1 VIVKGLVTALFAIL
15 KWLLTPVNLPTLV
28 AIDDVQT
35 MVGYI
40 TSNAYN
46 LVYFILPKGTVSAL
60 FTILLA
66 VIAARYLY
74 SFIMWVIRKIPGG
87 MN

>member
-1 VIVKGLVTALFAIL
+1 VIIVAIVKGLFAIL
-15 KWLLTPVNLPTLV
+15 KFLMTPINLPLLA
-28 AIDDVQT
+28 AIDDVHQL
-35 MVGYI
+35 MSYI
-40 TSNAYN
+40 SSMAYN
-46 LVYFILPKGTVSAL
+46 LVYFILPKGTVSTL

>member
-1 VIVKGLVTALFAIL
+1 MIIVAIVKGLFAIL
-15 KWLLTPVNLPTLV
+15 KFLMTPINLPLLA
-28 AIDDVQT
+28 AIDDVHQL
-35 MVGYI
+35 MSYI
-40 TSNAYN
+40 SSMAYN
-46 LVYFILPKGTVSAL
+46 LVYFILPKGTVSTL

>member
-1 VIVKGLVTALFAIL
+1 MVIVAIVRAFFAVL
-15 KWLLTPVNLPTLV
+15 RLLMTPINLPTLA
-28 AIDDVQT
+28 AIDDVHQL
-35 MVGYI
+35 MSYI
-40 TSNAYN
+40 TSMAYN
-46 LVYFILPKGTVSAL
+46 MVYFILPRGTVSTL

-74 SFIMWVIRKIPGG
+74 SFVMWIIKKIPGG

>member
-1 VIVKGLVTALFAIL
+1 VIIVAIVQGLFAIL
-15 KWLLTPVNLPTLV
+15 KFLMTPINLPTLV
-28 AIDDVQT
+28 TIDDVYQL
-35 MVGYI
+35 MSYI
-40 TSNAYN
+40 SSMAYN
-46 LVYFILPKGTVSAL
+46 LVYFILPKGTVSTL
-60 FTILLA
+60 FAILLA

>member
-1 VIVKGLVTALFAIL
+1 MKKQRDEFYIGELWPKRFYRLDQL
-15 KWLLTPVNLPTLV
+15 
-28 AIDDVQT
+28 
-35 MVGYI
+35 MSYI
-40 TSNAYN
+40 TGMAYN
-46 LVYFILPKGTVSAL
+46 LVYFILPQGTVSTL

>member
-1 VIVKGLVTALFAIL
+1 MIIVAIVRMFFAIL
-15 KWLLTPVNLPTLV
+15 RLLMTPINLPMLA
-28 AIDDVQT
+28 AIDDVHQL
-35 MVGYI
+35 MSYI
-40 TSNAYN
+40 TSMAYN
-46 LVYFILPKGTVSAL
+46 MVYFILPRGTVSTL

-74 SFIMWVIRKIPGG
+74 SFVMWIIKKIPGG

>member
-1 VIVKGLVTALFAIL
+1 MIVVALLKMLFAIL
-15 KWLLTPVNLPTLV
+15 KFLMTPINLPSLA

-35 MVGYI
+35 LMSYI
-40 TSNAYN
+40 TNMAYN
-46 LVYFILPKGTVSAL
+46 LVYFVLPKGTVSVL

>member
-1 VIVKGLVTALFAIL
+1 MVVVALLQMLFAIL
-15 KWLLTPVNLPTLV
+15 KFLMTPINLPDLA
-28 AIDDVQT
+28 AIDDVHQL
-35 MVGYI
+35 MSYI
-40 TSNAYN
+40 TGMAYN
-46 LVYFILPKGTVSAL
+46 LVYFILPQGTVSTL

>member
-1 VIVKGLVTALFAIL
+1 MIIVAIVQGLFAIL
-15 KWLLTPVNLPTLV
+15 KFLMTPINLPTLV
-28 AIDDVQT
+28 TIDDVYQL
-35 MVGYI
+35 MSYI
-40 TSNAYN
+40 SSMAYN
-46 LVYFILPKGTVSAL
+46 LVYFILPKGTVSTL
-60 FTILLA
+60 FAILLA